1 MPIMPKAQT
10 FSENWARL
18 REQDREDLV
27 LFLRAQEYRCVEGSE
42 LVKDLFT
49 QASFKDAELPAGYAC
64 WIHRTDDGLGASGLI
79 DGMTLCMWNGNC
91 YCILP
96 SIDADDAE
104 LGKHLRAFS
113 AYLNVS
119 GQKTDVVRMQE
130 AARLEIADIH
140 DYVLMIS
147 KSMTAKTTIAETGL
161 ETAATATSPYV
172 TTLPSLPPSLIVRD
186 ALWND
191 LQALCTLHSEYL
203 IEELRLPA
211 SVAQQDAAKKVP
223 VLLKNQ
229 HVVMAFLEGVPVGKA
244 NTNARGFAASQIG
257 GVYVRPQ
264 FRGHGVA
271 SSMVAALVR
280 TLAEQGQSC
289 VLFVR
294 PDNKA
299 AIRVYAKLGFEVV
312 GEYRAAYGGIP
323 R

>member
-1 MPIMPKAQT
+1 MPKAQT
-10 FSENWARL
+10 YSENWSRL
-18 REQDREDLV
+18 REQDCEDLV
-27 LFLRAQEYRCVEGSE
+27 TFLRAQEYRCVEGSE
-42 LVKDLFT
+42 LVKDLFA
-49 QASFKDAELPAGYAC
+49 QASFKNAELPEGFAC
-64 WIHRTDDGLGASGLI
+64 WIHRIDNGFGASGGI
-79 DGMTLCMWNGNC
+79 DGMTLCRRNGNC

-96 SIDADDAE
+96 STRADDDE

-113 AYLNVS
+113 AYLNVL
-119 GQKTDVVRMQE
+119 GQKIDVVRMQD
-130 AARLEIADIH
+130 AARLEIAEIQ

-147 KSMTAKTTIAETGL
+147 RPMTARPMMAKSGL
-161 ETAATATSPYV
+161 ATATTATSPYDA
-172 TTLPSLPPSLIVRD
+172 TLPSLLPSLIIRD
-186 ALWND
+186 ALWHD

-211 SVAQQDAAKKVP
+211 PVAQEDAAKKVP
-223 VLLKNQ
+223 VLLESQ
-229 HVVMAFLEGVPVGKA
+229 HVVMALVEGAPVGKA

-294 PDNKA
+294 PDNTA
-299 AIRVYAKLGFEVV
+299 AIRVYAKLGFEAV